1 MPDTTHQL
9 GTIILTH
16 IINNEPIAESMGIDP
31 NTRKHLAQLSITDL
45 QQVVSMNCITYHIN
59 QSTLDSCIH
68 RLIDIKNNEALINK
82 AVVLGAS
89 RRIIRAFTPMSYT
102 QFKRKRKKLQL
113 PPRRERP
120 MTLTD
125 DEYTKLG
132 ILHSQYTSQN
142 NFSNTLEHLRCLVY
156 LSERSGLDI
165 NRIYLYFYLDNQRIE
180 QWHH

>member
-1 MPDTTHQL
+1 MANTQKAI

-16 IINNEPIAESMGIDP
+16 IINNDTIADSLGI
-31 NTRKHLAQLSITDL
+31 NTQTRRYLAQLSFDDL
-45 QQVVSMNCITYHIN
+45 QKIVSMNCITYDIK
-59 QSTLDSCIH
+59 QSTLDDCI
-68 RLIDIKNNEALINK
+68 REIIEIKNYEALINK
-82 AVVLGAS
+82 AIILGAS

-102 QFKRKRKKLQL
+102 QFKYKRKKLQL

-120 MTLTD
+120 MTLSD